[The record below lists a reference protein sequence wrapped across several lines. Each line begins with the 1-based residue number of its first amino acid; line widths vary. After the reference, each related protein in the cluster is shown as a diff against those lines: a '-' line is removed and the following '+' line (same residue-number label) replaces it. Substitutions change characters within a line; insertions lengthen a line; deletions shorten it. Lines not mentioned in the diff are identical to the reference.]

1 MQKPIILRQESLI
14 IKLLSIMSQKFVK
27 KKQTS
32 VKSPGYG
39 KYYAK
44 TVYGTKHI
52 TTKQLAEF
60 IQMQASVKKSD
71 CIAVLDELGSAL
83 QHFIGLGE
91 KVKIEGIGIF
101 KCGIRNQRGGFE
113 DPEKLTAS
121 TLTPKILFSPEYTTQ
136 KSNGVTRASFNML
149 EQVTFEEAKDYTA
162 PVTTPAAGQEG

>member
-1 MQKPIILRQESLI
+1 
-14 IKLLSIMSQKFVK
+14 MSQKFIK
-27 KKQTS
+27 KKVTS
-32 VKSPGYG
+32 PKSLGYG

-44 TVYGTKHI
+44 AVYGTKHI

-71 CIAVLDELGSAL
+71 CIAVLDELRGAL

-121 TLTPKILFSPEYTTQ
+121 TLSPRILFSPEYTTT
-136 KSNGVTRASFNML
+136 KSNGVTRSAFNML
-149 EQVTFEEAKDYTA
+149 EQVSFEEAKDYEA
-162 PVTTPAAGQEG
+162 PKAAAAEQQG

>member
-1 MQKPIILRQESLI
+1 MQKPIILRQETLI

-162 PVTTPAAGQEG
+162 PVKPQEDPEP

>member
-1 MQKPIILRQESLI
+1 
-14 IKLLSIMSQKFVK
+14 MSQKFVK